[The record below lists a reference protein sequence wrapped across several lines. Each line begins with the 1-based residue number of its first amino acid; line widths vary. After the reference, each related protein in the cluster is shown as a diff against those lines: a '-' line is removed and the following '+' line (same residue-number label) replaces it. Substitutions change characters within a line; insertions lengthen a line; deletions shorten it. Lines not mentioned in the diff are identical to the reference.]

1 MRNSRRHRRKNERG
15 IINVSMKKISLF
27 LLMMIAVFIPLRN
40 ISAEMTD
47 ISVPK
52 PIGDFIES
60 LKEIDVDNIG
70 EKISGNISFDDSVVT
85 QKLSDAGIEE
95 IWNAVNGWM
104 EETIGISL
112 GQIIGGIGNFIM
124 WILETALGLLK
135 GGMNELGA

>member
-1 MRNSRRHRRKNERG
+1 
-15 IINVSMKKISLF
+15 
-27 LLMMIAVFIPLRN
+27 MMIAVFIPLRN